1 MQYAQTS
8 TPFHKI
14 MCKLIL
20 RFSVSARRR
29 KETMRASSI
38 DDNAAMT
45 EKMSVKLHMTFRN
58 GVPASV
64 HTQKELSKQRN
75 AAYNSLGDRY

>member
-8 TPFHKI
+8 TPFHKF
-14 MCKLIL
+14 MCNLIL
-20 RFSVSARRR
+20 RFSVSAKRR
-29 KETMRASSI
+29 KETMWASSI
-38 DDNAAMT
+38 DDDAAIT
-45 EKMSVKLHMTFRN
+45 KKMSVKLHMTFGN